1 MREYEKIYIRYIDF
15 GYAYGHQLMQCRYC
29 KKPEIPE
36 YNLEVTHEKFED
48 MPVVNSDNSIYG
60 FENESEMYDSCDYV
74 VVGMLKDTFT
84 DGVPKRYGLYG
95 QEVQEGSG
103 EMAASVAT
111 LRELT
116 VLEVLK
122 GDNVGGNYNIC

>member
-1 MREYEKIYIRYIDF
+1 MKKYISVILIL
-15 GYAYGHQLMQCRYC
+15 AMLMGISSCSADTA

-103 EMAASVAT
+103 EMAASVA
-111 LRELT
+111 
-116 VLEVLK
+116 
-122 GDNVGGNYNIC
+122 